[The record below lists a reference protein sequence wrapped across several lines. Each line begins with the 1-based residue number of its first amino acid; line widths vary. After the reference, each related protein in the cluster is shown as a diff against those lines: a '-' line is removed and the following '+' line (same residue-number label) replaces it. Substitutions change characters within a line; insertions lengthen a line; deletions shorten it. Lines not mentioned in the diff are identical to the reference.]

1 MNEFSVGGEN
11 LTIIGANTMV
21 FVNPIAAP
29 SVNLEIIRM
38 WLGQSGTA
46 TSAQIRVQAE
56 TQVTAFPTLV
66 SATPAKLKRASAV
79 SVITG
84 NTTGA
89 AGTAGINASAE
100 GGGAKT
106 IVFGDAFNNLNG
118 YLWVATPRE
127 TIVMPAG
134 SASGFGLFLPGT
146 PATLTGWTAG
156 VNYGEV

>member
-1 MNEFSVGGEN
+1 MNEFSVGMEN
-11 LTIIGANTMV
+11 QPIIGANTMV
-21 FVNPIAAP
+21 FINPIAAP
-29 SVNLEIIRM
+29 NVNLEIIRM
-38 WLGQSGTA
+38 WIGQTGTA
-46 TSAQIRVQAE
+46 TSAQIRMQAE

-66 SATPAKLKRASAV
+66 STVPAKLKRAGPA

-84 NTTGA
+84 ATTGA
-89 AGTAGINASAE
+89 AGTAGTNASAE

-106 IVFGDAFNNLNG
+106 VIFGDAFNNLNG

-134 SASGFGLFLPGT
+134 FAQGFGLFLPGT